1 MRWEKDDVSSL
12 EMAFMCSSPIQG
24 VGKIADS
31 VCGRGLHPEVDA

>member
-1 MRWEKDDVSSL
+1 MICPLWRWHLCALLQPKG
-12 EMAFMCSSPIQG
+12 FM